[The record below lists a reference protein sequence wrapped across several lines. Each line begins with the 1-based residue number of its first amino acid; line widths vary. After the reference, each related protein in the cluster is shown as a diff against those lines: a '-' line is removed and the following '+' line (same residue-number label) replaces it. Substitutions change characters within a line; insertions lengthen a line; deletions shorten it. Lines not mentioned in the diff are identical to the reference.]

1 MDRFE
6 TDMNGYSTPEKSKL
20 ILVADDEPDI
30 VTIVEMI
37 LKSQGYDVLKASTG
51 LEALELA
58 ERFNPDLILLDI
70 MMPDM
75 DGWEVLRLLHV
86 DPATSE
92 IPVAMISAKTG
103 SRAKIASMQ
112 EGAVDYITKPFDS
125 LELLTKVKEILK
137 DRD

>member
-1 MDRFE
+1 MKNSA
-6 TDMNGYSTPEKSKL
+6 TSPQMKL

-37 LKSQGYDVLKASTG
+37 LRSQGYDVLKAANG

-58 ERFNPDLILLDI
+58 ERYSPDLILLDI

-86 DPATSE
+86 DPSTAE

-103 SRAKIASMQ
+103 SRAKITSMQ

-125 LELLTKVKEILK
+125 QELLTKVRELLTGQA
-137 DRD
+137 

>member
-1 MDRFE
+1 MRNSA
-6 TDMNGYSTPEKSKL
+6 TSQQTKL

-37 LKSQGYDVLKASTG
+37 LRSQGYNVLKAATG

-58 ERFNPDLILLDI
+58 ERHNPDLILLDI

-86 DPATSE
+86 DPSTSE

-103 SRAKIASMQ
+103 SRAKITSMQ

-125 LELLTKVKEILK
+125 QELLSKVRELLHGQG
-137 DRD
+137 

>member
-1 MDRFE
+1 MKNSATSPE
-6 TDMNGYSTPEKSKL
+6 TKL

-37 LKSQGYDVLKASTG
+37 LRSQGYDVLKAANG

-58 ERFNPDLILLDI
+58 ERHSPDLILLDI

-86 DPATSE
+86 DPSTSE

-103 SRAKIASMQ
+103 SRAKITSMQ

-125 LELLTKVKEILK
+125 QELLSKVRELLHGQG
-137 DRD
+137 

>member
-1 MDRFE
+1 MKNSPTPPE
-6 TDMNGYSTPEKSKL
+6 TKL

-37 LKSQGYDVLKASTG
+37 LRSQGYDVLKAANG

-58 ERFNPDLILLDI
+58 ERHNPDLILLDV

-86 DPATSE
+86 DPSTAE

-103 SRAKIASMQ
+103 SRAKITSMQ

-125 LELLTKVKEILK
+125 HELLTKVRELLVE
-137 DRD
+137 RV

>member
-1 MDRFE
+1 MK
-6 TDMNGYSTPEKSKL
+6 NSTTSPQTKL

-37 LKSQGYDVLKASTG
+37 LRSQGYDVLKAANG

-58 ERFNPDLILLDI
+58 ERHSPDLILLDI

-75 DGWEVLRLLHV
+75 DGWEVLRLLRV
-86 DPATSE
+86 DPSTSE

-103 SRAKIASMQ
+103 SRAKITSMQ

-125 LELLTKVKEILK
+125 QELLSKVREILTGQG
-137 DRD
+137 

>member
-1 MDRFE
+1 MK
-6 TDMNGYSTPEKSKL
+6 NSTPSPQTKL

-37 LKSQGYDVLKASTG
+37 LRSQGYDVLKAANG

-58 ERFNPDLILLDI
+58 ERHNPDLILLDI

-86 DPATSE
+86 DPSTAE

-103 SRAKIASMQ
+103 SRAKITSMQ

-125 LELLTKVKEILK
+125 RELLTKVREILTGQG
-137 DRD
+137 

>member
-1 MDRFE
+1 MDSR
-6 TDMNGYSTPEKSKL
+6 SAPPKPKQV
-20 ILVADDEPDI
+20 LVADDEPDI

-37 LKSQGYDVLKASTG
+37 LRTEGYEVLKATNG

-58 ERFNPDLILLDI
+58 ERHNPDLILLDI
-70 MMPDM
+70 LMPDM

-86 DPATSE
+86 DPSTAE

-125 LELLTKVKEILK
+125 RELLTKVRAILGS
-137 DRD
+137 

>member
-1 MDRFE
+1 MK
-6 TDMNGYSTPEKSKL
+6 NSTNSPQTKV

-37 LKSQGYDVLKASTG
+37 LRSQGYDVLKAANG

-58 ERFNPDLILLDI
+58 ERHSPDLILLDI

-86 DPATSE
+86 DPLTAE

-103 SRAKIASMQ
+103 SRAKITSMQ

-125 LELLTKVKEILK
+125 QELLTKVRELLTS
-137 DRD
+137 RS

>member
-1 MDRFE
+1 MK
-6 TDMNGYSTPEKSKL
+6 NSTPSPQTKL

-37 LKSQGYDVLKASTG
+37 LRSQGYDVLKAANG

-58 ERFNPDLILLDI
+58 ERHSPDLILLDI

-86 DPATSE
+86 DPSTAE

-103 SRAKIASMQ
+103 SRAKITSMQ

-125 LELLTKVKEILK
+125 RELLTKVKETLTGQG
-137 DRD
+137 

>member
-1 MDRFE
+1 MK
-6 TDMNGYSTPEKSKL
+6 NSTTSPQTKL

-37 LKSQGYDVLKASTG
+37 LRSQGYDVLKAANG

-58 ERFNPDLILLDI
+58 ERHSPDLILLDI

-86 DPATSE
+86 DPSTSE

-103 SRAKIASMQ
+103 SRAKITSMQ

-125 LELLTKVKEILK
+125 QELLSKVRELLHGQG
-137 DRD
+137 

>member
-1 MDRFE
+1 MRNSANSPDA
-6 TDMNGYSTPEKSKL
+6 KL

-37 LKSQGYDVLKASTG
+37 LRSQGYDVLKAANG

-58 ERFNPDLILLDI
+58 ERHSPDLILLDI

-86 DPATSE
+86 DPSTSE

-103 SRAKIASMQ
+103 SRAKITSMQ

-125 LELLTKVKEILK
+125 QELLSKVRELLHGQG
-137 DRD
+137 

>member
-1 MDRFE
+1 MK
-6 TDMNGYSTPEKSKL
+6 NSTTSPQTKV

-37 LKSQGYDVLKASTG
+37 LRSQGYDVLKAANG

-58 ERFNPDLILLDI
+58 ERYSPDLILLDI

-86 DPATSE
+86 DPSTAE

-103 SRAKIASMQ
+103 SRAKITSMQ

-125 LELLTKVKEILK
+125 RELLTKVRELLTSQG
-137 DRD
+137 

>member
-1 MDRFE
+1 
-6 TDMNGYSTPEKSKL
+6 MNRYSASVKAKL

-37 LKSQGYDVLKASTG
+37 LKSQGYDVLKAANG

-58 ERFNPDLILLDI
+58 EMHNPDLILLDI

-86 DPATSE
+86 DPSTAE

>member
-1 MDRFE
+1 MRNSANSPDA
-6 TDMNGYSTPEKSKL
+6 KL

-37 LKSQGYDVLKASTG
+37 LRSQGYDVLKAANG

-58 ERFNPDLILLDI
+58 ERHSPDLILLDI

-86 DPATSE
+86 DPSTSE

-103 SRAKIASMQ
+103 SRAKITSMQ
-112 EGAVDYITKPFDS
+112 EGAVDYITKPVDS
-125 LELLTKVKEILK
+125 QELLSKVRELLHGQG
-137 DRD
+137 

>member
-1 MDRFE
+1 MTNE
-6 TDMNGYSTPEKSKL
+6 PKSLESKL

-30 VTIVEMI
+30 VNIVEII
-37 LKSQGYDVLKASTG
+37 LKSKGYGVLKAANG

-58 ERFNPDLILLDI
+58 ERYNPDLILLDI

-75 DGWEVLRLLHV
+75 DGWEVLRLLSV
-86 DPATSE
+86 DPSTAG
-92 IPVAMISAKTG
+92 IPVAMISAKTS

-125 LELLTKVKEILK
+125 HELLSKVREILA
-137 DRD
+137 DRS

>member
-1 MDRFE
+1 MRNSANSPDA
-6 TDMNGYSTPEKSKL
+6 KL

-37 LKSQGYDVLKASTG
+37 LRSQGYDVLKAANG

-58 ERFNPDLILLDI
+58 ERHSPDPILLDI

-86 DPATSE
+86 DPSTSE

-103 SRAKIASMQ
+103 SRAKITSMQ

-125 LELLTKVKEILK
+125 QELLSKVRELLHGQG
-137 DRD
+137 

>member
-1 MDRFE
+1 MK
-6 TDMNGYSTPEKSKL
+6 NSTTSPQTKL

-37 LKSQGYDVLKASTG
+37 LRSQGYDVLKAANG

-58 ERFNPDLILLDI
+58 ERHSPDLILLDI

-86 DPATSE
+86 DPSTSE

-103 SRAKIASMQ
+103 SRAKITSMQ

-125 LELLTKVKEILK
+125 QELLSKVREILTGQG
-137 DRD
+137 

>member
-1 MDRFE
+1 MKNSTASPE
-6 TDMNGYSTPEKSKL
+6 TKL

-37 LKSQGYDVLKASTG
+37 LRSQGYDVLKAANG

-58 ERFNPDLILLDI
+58 ERHSPDLILLDI

-86 DPATSE
+86 DPSTAE

-103 SRAKIASMQ
+103 SRAKITSMQ

-125 LELLTKVKEILK
+125 RELLTKVREILTGQG
-137 DRD
+137 

>member
-1 MDRFE
+1 MRNSANSPDA
-6 TDMNGYSTPEKSKL
+6 KL

-37 LKSQGYDVLKASTG
+37 LRSQGYDVLKAANG

-58 ERFNPDLILLDI
+58 ERHSPDFILLDI

-86 DPATSE
+86 DPSTSE

-103 SRAKIASMQ
+103 SRAKITSMQ

-125 LELLTKVKEILK
+125 QELLSKVRELLHGQG
-137 DRD
+137 

>member
-1 MDRFE
+1 MK
-6 TDMNGYSTPEKSKL
+6 NSTTSPQTKL

-37 LKSQGYDVLKASTG
+37 LRSQGYDVLKAANG

-58 ERFNPDLILLDI
+58 ERHSPDLILLDI

-86 DPATSE
+86 DPSTSE

-103 SRAKIASMQ
+103 SRAKITSMQ

-125 LELLTKVKEILK
+125 QELLSKVRELLTGQG
-137 DRD
+137 